1 LRRPATVALLRSI
14 ESRTTRS
21 DRIGVPRINV
31 AVNVVHRAPT
41 RLGHRLGAPPVRMV
55 TPGQHSDE
63 QRPDRLVRRP
73 GADARRQRWPA
84 AHPRSSLVVG
94 AAPVKLGA
102 SAAGTLRRRGDHRG
116 LINAPAARTIALSV
130 PAPQV
135 ASRRLSVAEVRS
147 ADGDRQ
153 LRDTDAERAPAAPL
167 DLERLTDKVVAAI
180 DRRLWSHR
188 ERMGGR

>member
-1 LRRPATVALLRSI
+1 
-14 ESRTTRS
+14 
-21 DRIGVPRINV
+21 
-31 AVNVVHRAPT
+31 
-41 RLGHRLGAPPVRMV
+41 
-55 TPGQHSDE
+55 
-63 QRPDRLVRRP
+63 
-73 GADARRQRWPA
+73 
-84 AHPRSSLVVG
+84 VG
-94 AAPVKLGA
+94 AAPVELGA
-102 SAAGTLRRRGDHRG
+102 SAVGTLRRRGDHRG